1 MSVPVS
7 KLLIAVATFVALSG
21 TAAVADGVAS
31 TNGTSISSFDGFKII
46 SDRNIF
52 NQNRAPGSTSRD
64 QAQSRPAP
72 VIHALS
78 LVGTMSYEKGT
89 FAFFDGTRSEYKKP
103 MKAGEKIAGY
113 EIKEI
118 QPNGV
123 KIANETNQFELKVGQ
138 QLRRE
143 DDAEWQISTS
153 REAVVTNAAD
163 ATSDRENPASASV
176 SGGAAGG
183 EDEALKRLMEKRAK
197 ELNQ

>member
-21 TAAVADGVAS
+21 TAAMADGVAS

-89 FAFFDGTRSEYKKP
+89 FAFFDGTRSE
-103 MKAGEKIAGY
+103 
-113 EIKEI
+113 
-118 QPNGV
+118 
-123 KIANETNQFELKVGQ
+123 
-138 QLRRE
+138 
-143 DDAEWQISTS
+143 
-153 REAVVTNAAD
+153 
-163 ATSDRENPASASV
+163 
-176 SGGAAGG
+176 
-183 EDEALKRLMEKRAK
+183 
-197 ELNQ
+197 

>member
-1 MSVPVS
+1 MMSANIS
-7 KLLIAVATFVALSG
+7 NLFLIVAMFVAISAKASDVAAPTNTASG
-21 TAAVADGVAS
+21 
-31 TNGTSISSFDGFKII
+31 SSFESFKII

-52 NQNRAPGSTSRD
+52 NQNRSSRTARRD
-64 QAQSRPAP
+64 DTRSKPAP
-72 VIHALS
+72 VVHSLS
-78 LVGTMSYEKGT
+78 LVGTMSFEKGT
-89 FAFFDGTRSEYKKP
+89 FAFFDGSRAEYKKP
-103 MKAGEKIAGY
+103 LKAGEKIAGY

-118 QPNGV
+118 NPNGV

-143 DDAEWQISTS
+143 DGAEWQIASA

-163 ATSDRENPASASV
+163 FGSGTENPSSSTGASGS
-176 SGGAAGG
+176 